1 MLFKLWS
8 PHEMA
13 GGGGGTGEPL
23 TRPFE
28 KVLKDIR
35 NGLVSVEIPKR
46 GVVVAP
52 MFFNAD
58 EEGIEEREEIN

>member
-8 PHEMA
+8 PYEMA
-13 GGGGGTGEPL
+13 GGGNGEPFKK
-23 TRPFE
+23 PFE

-58 EEGIEEREEIN
+58 EEGIRRGDEA